1 MNEKMMLK
9 RKISAL
15 DFAIK
20 ETELFLDTH
29 PHDQKALSMLREY
42 RRRKQEEINKYETR
56 FGKYIVTTCDV
67 SATDY
72 WSWIDSPWPWERQV

>member
-9 RKISAL
+9 RKISAI

-29 PHDQKALSMLREY
+29 PHDHKALNMLREY
-42 RRRKQEEINKYETR
+42 RRRKQEEIAKFESR
-56 FGKYIVTTCDV
+56 FGKYVVTTDDV
-67 SATDY
+67 AAAEY

>member
-1 MNEKMMLK
+1 MNEKAMLK

-29 PHDQKALSMLREY
+29 PKDHKALGMLREY
-42 RRRKQEEINKYETR
+42 RRRRQEEIVKYEAR
-56 FGKYIVTTCDV
+56 FGKYIVTTFDV
-67 SATDY
+67 PATDC